1 MQQIKVGE
9 LIINRSSQVEFDEK
23 PIETEDN
30 SEIEQEEK
38 TPATDK
44 ILENISE
51 KDRKIAE
58 YTDKYNNETYGIIA
72 YYLEIIQIYS
82 IPVCIVGMT
91 IGAFNLYIIGQKKLD
106 KREQGFAM
114 LMAFLVAL
122 VFFQVMPLIFALLS
136 VSATSK

>member
-58 YTDKYNNETYGIIA
+58 YTDKYNDKTYGIIA
-72 YYLEIIQIYS
+72 YYLEIIQIYNVS
-82 IPVCIVGMT
+82 RG
-91 IGAFNLYIIGQKKLD
+91 
-106 KREQGFAM
+106 GF
-114 LMAFLVAL
+114 
-122 VFFQVMPLIFALLS
+122 FF
-136 VSATSK
+136 